1 MWRKLRGDH
10 CTGRCWDHILFFL
23 ATAIHQL
30 GARVLSCFSCV
41 RFFATLWTVAHPAP
55 LSMGFSREE
64 YWSGLPC
71 PPPGDLPDPGI
82 KPASVSCIGRW
93 ILYHQHHLGSLE
105 SCSVI
110 LLLFLSNYLCFSWS
124 YYLCSFLFY
133 CFFCSVYIS
142 NNNQTS
148 WVACFLKYFPPFI
161 LWHSEWSEFA

>member
-1 MWRKLRGDH
+1 MQMLE
-10 CTGRCWDHILFFL
+10 
-23 ATAIHQL
+23 
-30 GARVLSCFSCV
+30 SCV
-41 RFFATLWTVAHPAP
+41 CARARSSHVQLCATLWTMAHQAP
-55 LSMGFSREE
+55 LSMEILQTRILEWVAISSSSGGSSRPLDQTHFSCI
-64 YWSGLPC
+64 S
-71 PPPGDLPDPGI
+71 
-82 KPASVSCIGRW
+82 SIGRW